1 MTPASPYDLHVL
13 SAAPVRTLRVHGMEC
28 AGCAVAVRRALEGV
42 SGAAGVEV
50 DLAAGLARVGGGV
63 TEQALVSAVER
74 AGYRAQGV
82 AGFESPEALRA
93 EVERRQ
99 LAQWRGWRWRALV
112 GLAIWVP
119 LELVH
124 WIGLAMHAH
133 GVLVQACMLLGSTL
147 SMALV
152 GSGFWRSAWGVLR
165 RGRSNMDVLI
175 ALGATTAWV
184 ASVVTFVA
192 QRRGALLDQPTWFS
206 EAAAL
211 LAIISVG
218 HWMESAA
225 TARAGNAVRELL
237 QLQPEEVERLDPG
250 DTARMIPLDD
260 VREGDLVRVRP
271 GGRVP
276 VDGRLER
283 GQGDVDES
291 VITGESLPVVR
302 GPGDALHAGS
312 LNLTGELVL
321 RAGVDGRDTSIRRVA
336 LQVQRAQSSRAPIQ
350 ALADR
355 VAGVFVPVVLLVAL
369 GTAIG
374 WGVVGDWGTGVLA
387 ATTVL
392 IISCPCALGLATP
405 MAIMVGTGEA
415 SLRGILVKDAAAL
428 ERAGRVR
435 RVWFDK
441 TGTLTEG
448 SPEVVSVEAIEGA
461 DVTESLALAA
471 AAERA
476 SEHPVARAILREVAD
491 RGLGVPRAESFE
503 SMAGH
508 GVRAVVD
515 GRVVQV
521 HRDLRASCLVE
532 VDGRACLRI
541 GIRDRVRPSA
551 RSVVHELVAMGLQVG
566 MLTGDRAGE
575 AHRVAEAVGVPAE
588 RVHADLL
595 PAEKAARIASAGADA
610 AMVGDGV
617 NDAEALARS
626 PLGVAMGGGVAVAGE
641 SAAVLLTGGRL
652 ESLPELI
659 RLGRRTLGCV
669 RQNLVLAFV
678 YNALA
683 IPAAALAML
692 GPHGPAVAA
701 AAMALS
707 DLSVIGNAA
716 RLRAALRA
724 ERLRTRA
731 GRRPQPAA

>member
-1 MTPASPYDLHVL
+1 
-13 SAAPVRTLRVHGMEC
+13 MEC
-28 AGCAVAVRRALEGV
+28 AGCAVAVRNALASV
-42 SGAAGVEV
+42 SGAKDVQV
-50 DLAAGLARVGGGV
+50 DFAAGLARVAGEASERALIRSV
-63 TEQALVSAVER
+63 EQ
-74 AGYRAQGV
+74 AGYRA
-82 AGFESPEALRA
+82 EAAADFQDPQALQA

-99 LAQWRGWRWRALV
+99 LAMWRGWRWRALV
-112 GLAIWVP
+112 GLAIWIP
-119 LELVH
+119 LELTH
-124 WIGLAMHAH
+124 WIGVAMHVH
-133 GVLVQACMLLGSTL
+133 GVGVQVFMLAGSTL
-147 SMALV
+147 SLALV
-152 GSGFWRSAWGVLR
+152 GAGFWRSAWSVLR

-192 QRRGALLDQPTWFS
+192 QRRGELLDQPTWFS

-218 HWMESAA
+218 HWMEASV
-225 TARAGNAVRELL
+225 TAKAGHAVRELL
-237 QLQPEEVERLDPG
+237 ELQPDQVERVDREG
-250 DTARMIPLDD
+250 GSAQIPLVD
-260 VREGDLVRVRP
+260 VRAGDLVRVRP

-276 VDGRLER
+276 VDGVLER
-283 GQGDVDES
+283 GEGDVDES
-291 VITGESLPVVR
+291 VITGESLPVQR
-302 GPGDALHAGS
+302 RPGDTLHAGS
-312 LNLTGELVL
+312 LNLSGELLVL
-321 RAGVDGRDTSIRRVA
+321 ASVDGRDTSIRRVA

-369 GTAIG
+369 ATAIG
-374 WGVVGDWGTGVLA
+374 WGLSGDWSTGVLA

-435 RVWFDK
+435 GVWFDK

-448 SPEVVSVEAIEGA
+448 MPEVMSLEAEDGV
-461 DVTESLALAA
+461 DVHEVLAMAA
-471 AAERA
+471 AAERG
-476 SEHPVARAILREVAD
+476 SEHPLARAILRHAAAC
-491 RGLGVPRAESFE
+491 GLRVPVAESFVAE
-503 SMAGH
+503 PGH
-508 GVRAVVD
+508 GVRAVVQ
-515 GRVVQV
+515 GHVVEV
-521 HRDLRASCLVE
+521 RRDQRASCAVM
-532 VDGRACLRI
+532 VDARLRLRI
-541 GIRDRVRPSA
+541 HVRDRVRPAA
-551 RSVVHELVAMGLQVG
+551 REVVGQLAGMGLQVG
-566 MLTGDRAGE
+566 MLTGDRAAE
-575 AHRVAEAVGVPAE
+575 AHRVAAEVGVPTD
-588 RVHADLL
+588 RVRADLR
-595 PAEKAARIASAGADA
+595 PADKVAALAEAGHHA

-641 SAAVLLTGGRL
+641 SAAVVLVGGRL
-652 ESLPELI
+652 ESLPHLI
-659 RLGRRTLGCV
+659 TLGRRTLACI
-669 RQNLVLAFV
+669 RQNLALAFV

-683 IPAAALAML
+683 IPAAALALL

-724 ERLRTRA
+724 ERLRSRA
-731 GRRPQPAA
+731 GRSPQPAA